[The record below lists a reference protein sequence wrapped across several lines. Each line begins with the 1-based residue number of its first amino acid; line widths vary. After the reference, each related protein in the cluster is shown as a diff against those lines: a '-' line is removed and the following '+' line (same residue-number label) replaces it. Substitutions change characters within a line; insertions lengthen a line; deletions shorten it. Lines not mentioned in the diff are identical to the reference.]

1 MITAALVFAF
11 GFLVALLL
19 ALLLAPL
26 VWKRAQRIARQE
38 FEATIPANAREI
50 RGTYDHLRARLAFDA
65 RKREV
70 AAEERERRA
79 ALERADAGRVASENA
94 ELKARTQALSAQ
106 IAQQMAELEDLNT
119 TLSKRENEADEIDR
133 ELRDAHHDL
142 VLKIE
147 ELETLSARF
156 DELSDIAEERKITM
170 VALETRNE
178 GLLDDLRQNER
189 RAREANHTIDR
200 LTRDLE
206 ATSAQ
211 LDKERQAN
219 RRLDAKVA
227 RLTTQ
232 LADRDDQLER
242 MFSQRGNDNGARS
255 ARSSDNDVRAARS
268 DLKGTAEGVAAG
280 QSLVDAIGTGRAPT
294 PAKDGDDEPP
304 ASRAMPRAGVR
315 KGFQI
320 LEEASR
326 DPETE
331 REGAAERGRGAASA
345 GPGSKGPER
354 KAVDAE
360 DAQVDLS
367 AIHDPAQL
375 REEVADIAAR
385 VIDVTARQEGPNSPI
400 ETILASASEDT
411 DPRTLAGR
419 VRSLRKDR
427 SVQAAE

>member
-26 VWKRAQRIARQE
+26 VWRRAQRIARQE

-70 AAEERERRA
+70 VAEERERRA

-142 VLKIE
+142 IQKVE
-147 ELETLSARF
+147 ELETLGARF
-156 DELSDIAEERKITM
+156 NELSDIAEERKITL

-200 LTRDLE
+200 LTSDLE
-206 ATSAQ
+206 ATSTQ

-232 LADRDDQLER
+232 LSDRDEQLER
-242 MFSQRGNDNGARS
+242 MFAQRTNDNGARS
-255 ARSSDNDVRAARS
+255 TRSATRSRDESAANGRSTIDARGTDRASLPAIRPEDGAPERRDTPRRGARS
-268 DLKGTAEGVAAG
+268 GY
-280 QSLVDAIGTGRAPT
+280 
-294 PAKDGDDEPP
+294 
-304 ASRAMPRAGVR
+304 
-315 KGFQI
+315 QI

-326 DPETE
+326 EPVV
-331 REGAAERGRGAASA
+331 ERGQDPAPAAQR
-345 GPGSKGPER
+345 PESEESTPIDVE
-354 KAVDAE
+354 KAE
-360 DAQVDLS
+360 TDLS
-367 AIHDPAQL
+367 TIHDPAQL
-375 REEVADIAAR
+375 REEVAEIAAR

-400 ETILASASEDT
+400 ETILARADEDT

-427 SVQAAE
+427 SIQAAE